1 MLIKT
6 TAPER
11 LILLTASLCVLC
23 VCASTAGADVY
34 TEKTAD
40 VARLEKAGRLKRAAD
55 VQEALARS
63 FPQDYA
69 VVLRSAWLAY
79 RAGRY
84 ARAGKAYRAAL
95 ALSPQ
100 SLDARLGLAW
110 TLAKEGDREQA
121 HELFM
126 TLKKEAA
133 ENPSVSAG
141 LKETAAAPP
150 SMVLAPLAGFGVLAY
165 DGHQLKKWALAT
177 TVGLSLRAARFQ
189 LTAAYRY
196 SYFATVG
203 SAHSQSSALISSQS
217 GALGPG
223 PGVPPPPPPPG
234 SVPSGNGSGAGLGNG
249 AGSGFSHH
257 EAYLTSRYD
266 VERFGIGAQYAYI
279 YDGSGE
285 YGHVHLGG
293 LSLRYSPWGD
303 IMLSG
308 NVSAYQD
315 ATIWRGVLAWRLPL
329 GIFGVTPG
337 VALQGNGEQA
347 RVAGELAVDL
357 RWRWFSLYVGGRYGD
372 QERLAYLERLV
383 VYDVPETITYG
394 GWAGL
399 GLQLGRLGVGL
410 TYSIDRYES
419 SAGQRSNGHFAGL
432 TLSFSSNRF

>member
-1 MLIKT
+1 M
-6 TAPER
+6 
-11 LILLTASLCVLC
+11 CMY
-23 VCASTAGADVY
+23 ASTAHADAY
-34 TEKTAD
+34 AAKTAEVD
-40 VARLEKAGRLKRAAD
+40 RLEEAGDLKRAAD
-55 VQEALARS
+55 LQEELARTY
-63 FPQDYA
+63 PQDYA
-69 VVLRSAWLAY
+69 GVLRSAWLAY

-84 ARAGKAYRAAL
+84 VRAGKAYRAAL
-95 ALSPQ
+95 SLSPQ

-121 HELFM
+121 HGLFM
-126 TLKKEAA
+126 ALKKEAA
-133 ENPSVSAG
+133 GNPSVLAG

-150 SMVLAPLAGFGVLAY
+150 STVLAPLAGFGVLAY
-165 DGHQLKKWALAT
+165 DGHELKKWALAT
-177 TVGLSLRAARFQ
+177 TVGLSLRATRFQ

-203 SAHSQSSALISSQS
+203 SMNSQNSALIGSQS

-223 PGVPPPPPPPG
+223 PGAPPPPPPPPG
-234 SVPSGNGSGAGLGNG
+234 SVPAGNGNGSGLGNG
-249 AGSGFSHH
+249 AGGSGFSHH

-266 VERFGIGAQYAYI
+266 LERFGVGAQYAYI

-315 ATIWRGVLAWRLPL
+315 ATIWRGVLAWRIPL

-337 VALQGNGEQA
+337 VALQGNGEKA

-357 RWRWFSLYVGGRYGD
+357 RWRLLSLYIGGRYGD

-383 VYDVPETITYG
+383 VYDVPETINYG

-399 GLQLGRLGVGL
+399 GLQLGRLGISL

-419 SAGQRSNGHFAGL
+419 STGQRSNGHFAGL